1 MEKIFSFIKA
11 FLCHYAIALGDV
23 AERNVKGVI
32 RVVFTMEAR
41 DL

>member
-1 MEKIFSFIKA
+1 MP
-11 FLCHYAIALGDV
+11 LLTDLGDT
-23 AERNVKGVI
+23 AERNMKGVI